1 MSIDDLAEH
10 DCVCVEGGRGGE
22 VRSGTGDQYLN
33 ILQDSSLTV
42 ILLLQ
47 SGS

>member
-1 MSIDDLAEH
+1 MFIDDLAEH
-10 DCVCVEGGRGGE
+10 DCVCVEGRGGE